1 MKLNHFNRIVLI
13 TVGVFAL
20 MLGCL
25 SCNKDKLTECP
36 INNSS
41 DEMDEVITDSKAEL
55 IVQRIKRF
63 DNQLKEIKNGAYRG
77 SGYMN
82 VDSALWNIES
92 LFNATYSFPDKNYVE
107 KKIHELSFNIDVLDD
122 LMSMKDVS
130 VLYDQ
135 IVAATKVAYRDDG
148 FTSNKGLMS
157 LFVNKDE
164 LRSGMSAVKVLVVT
178 GRTDSHQI
186 EIKPHLFGP
195 FDDDE
200 CWYYGEYGGTCSDP
214 YVLNDAAELIEDT
227 INYKYGYKP
236 NVRPNCRNI
245 YVDMFYVV
253 LDGDEYWDKAN
264 NDYYVFYK
272 TNCDKEELFMN
283 GSELNRYY
291 YNEVHLIKDLIP
303 NDSKYSS
310 LFANGTEFIE
320 INIDGSKMY
329 IDNDVIYNHQN
340 YIFYGT
346 SCLVENKQLGI
357 PVDLLNN

>member
-13 TVGVFAL
+13 AIGVFAL

-236 NVRPNCRNI
+236 DVRQNCRNI

-272 TNCDKEELFMN
+272 TNCDKEELFLN

-310 LFANGTEFIE
+310 LFANGAEFIE

>member
-13 TVGVFAL
+13 AIGVFAL

-236 NVRPNCRNI
+236 DVRPNCRNI
-245 YVDMFYVV
+245 FVDMFYVV

-272 TNCDKEELFMN
+272 TNCDKEELFLN

-310 LFANGTEFIE
+310 LFANGAEFIE